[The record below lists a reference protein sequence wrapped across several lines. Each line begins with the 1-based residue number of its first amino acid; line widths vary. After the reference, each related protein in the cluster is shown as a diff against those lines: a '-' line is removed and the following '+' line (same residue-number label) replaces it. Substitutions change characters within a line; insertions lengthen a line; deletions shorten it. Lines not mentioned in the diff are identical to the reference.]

1 MLIQRGEILTFPETL
16 ISLLKGV
23 IAYPYKSHDVRN
35 EELDQLSGRWGLC
48 VKSRLNKCGNASPPI
63 AISFGGLLPVSELYP
78 LVCRFIPL
86 GAKCERWG
94 TNTMHVTKCR
104 AARARA
110 RASPPSKAVRLTTK

>member
-48 VKSRLNKCGNASPPI
+48 VKSRLNKWKC
-63 AISFGGLLPVSELYP
+63 VSAYRYIFR
-78 LVCRFIPL
+78 RF
-86 GAKCERWG
+86 
-94 TNTMHVTKCR
+94 
-104 AARARA
+104 
-110 RASPPSKAVRLTTK
+110 TTGI